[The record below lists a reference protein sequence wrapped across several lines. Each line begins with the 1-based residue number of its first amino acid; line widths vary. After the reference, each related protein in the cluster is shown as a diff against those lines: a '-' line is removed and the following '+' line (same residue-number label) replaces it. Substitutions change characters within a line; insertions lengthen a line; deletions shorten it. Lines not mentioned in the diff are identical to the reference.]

1 MPVVDF
7 CSPFEKD
14 CLMKDIPQ
22 IGDFVMFQKPHAPWH
37 SPDPYI
43 YGIIVE
49 AKKSKRANKE
59 KQWDVRQDKI
69 IILAKAKQ

>member
-1 MPVVDF
+1 
-7 CSPFEKD
+7 
-14 CLMKDIPQ
+14 MKDVPQ

-49 AKKSKRANKE
+49 AKKPKRKNSRKWRFDIHCANKE

-69 IILAKAKQ
+69 IILAKV